1 MAKHILI
8 ILSDLHLSAVQDI
21 KSGHCVAREG
31 FHYDVAFSH
40 FIDHLLARVKSEG
53 AECQI
58 LILGD
63 FLDFLHTKV
72 PLSENDFLTTTEA
85 SSLQKLKAIV
95 RAHSLFF
102 KALKRFAATDF
113 RLDIVPGNHDIDLV
127 RPSVQELLKESIKT
141 ELAANIHFH
150 SWIYHVPGL
159 IYAEHGHQYH
169 DINAYTTLL
178 APSRTGD
185 ENELELPVGAYFD
198 LYLYYL
204 IEHVKP
210 PTENI
215 NTPLR
220 YLFNSY
226 LKHPLKLITTFPDLC
241 KLFYAVFR
249 QFTYRGSRQFRIIR
263 QRYQEKV
270 LSSYAA
276 STGLSYE
283 SCVALD
289 QLAEV
294 NNNKMVKRLLGNALF
309 KNRGDPIK
317 TGYLYPKALTISK
330 VLGSEKKEV
339 PFYLFGHSHQQAKV
353 ALDEQFDTFYLNSG
367 TWSSPSYPG
376 SPGDRSLFPFVEIEW
391 ENDKRPAATLMQWDE
406 TKQKSVQLDEG

>member
-1 MAKHILI
+1 MRTAKNILI

-21 KSGHCVAREG
+21 NSSHCVAREG
-31 FHYDVAFSH
+31 FHYDAAFSH

-72 PLSENDFLTTTEA
+72 PLTESNLLTTTEA
-85 SSLQKLKAIV
+85 SSLQKLKAIIN
-95 RAHSLFF
+95 AHPLVFE
-102 KALKRFAATDF
+102 ALKRFAATGF
-113 RLDIVPGNHDIDLV
+113 RLNVVPGNHDIDLM

-141 ELAANIHFH
+141 ESSTNIHFH
-150 SWIYHVPGL
+150 SWIYHIPRVL
-159 IYAEHGHQYH
+159 YAEHGHQYH
-169 DINAYTTLL
+169 DINAYTTLI
-178 APSRTGD
+178 APSRRGN

-198 LYLYYL
+198 MYLFHL
-204 IEHVKP
+204 IEHIKP

-215 NTPLR
+215 NAPLR

-241 KLFYAVFR
+241 KFFYAVFR
-249 QFTYRGSRQFRIIR
+249 QFAYRGSRPFRIMR
-263 QRYQEKV
+263 QKYQEKV

-276 STGLSYE
+276 STGLSYKT
-283 SCVALD
+283 CVALD

-294 NNNKMVKRLLGNALF
+294 NNNKMVRRLLGNALS
-309 KNRGDPIK
+309 KSDSIK
-317 TGYLYPKALTISK
+317 SGYLYPKALLISRI
-330 VLGSEKKEV
+330 LRSENKEV
-339 PFYLFGHSHQQAKV
+339 PFYLFGHSHQPAKV
-353 ALDEQFDTFYLNSG
+353 ALDDRFDTFYLNSG

-376 SPGDRSLFPFVEIEW
+376 FPGDRSLFPFVEIEW
-391 ENDKRPAATLMQWDE
+391 ENNKRPSATLMQWDE
-406 TKQKSVQLDEG
+406 IKQKPVQFDEG

>member
-1 MAKHILI
+1 MAKNILI

-21 KSGHCVAREG
+21 GSGHCVAREG
-31 FHYDVAFSH
+31 FHYDADFSH
-40 FIDHLLARVKSEG
+40 FIDQLLARVKSEG
-53 AECQI
+53 TECQI

-63 FLDFLHTKV
+63 FLDFLHTRV
-72 PLSENDFLTTTEA
+72 PLSESDFLTTTEA
-85 SSLQKLKAIV
+85 SSLQKLKAII
-95 RAHSLFF
+95 RAHPLFF
-102 KALKRFAATDF
+102 DALKRFTATGF
-113 RLDIVPGNHDIDLV
+113 PLSLVPGNHDIDLI
-127 RPSVQELLKESIKT
+127 RPSVQELLKETIKT
-141 ELAANIHFH
+141 ELGNNIHFH
-150 SWIYHVPGL
+150 SWIYHIPGVL
-159 IYAEHGHQYH
+159 YAEHGHQYH

-178 APSRTGD
+178 VPSHTGN

-198 LYLYYL
+198 MYLFHL
-204 IEHVKP
+204 IERVRP

-215 NTPLR
+215 YAPLR

-226 LKHPLKLITTFPDLC
+226 LKHPFKLITTFPDVC
-241 KLFYAVFR
+241 NFVWAVFR
-249 QFTYRGSRQFRIIR
+249 QFAYRGSRQFRITR
-263 QRYQEKV
+263 QRYQEKI
-270 LSSYAA
+270 LSSDAA

-283 SCVALD
+283 TCVALD

-294 NNNKMVKRLLGNALF
+294 NNNKMVKRLLGNTLF

-317 TGYLYPKALTISK
+317 TGYLYPKALMISK

-339 PFYLFGHSHQQAKV
+339 PFYLFGHSHRPAKV
-353 ALDEQFDTFYLNSG
+353 ALDDQSDTFYLNSG

-391 ENDKRPAATLMQWDE
+391 ENHKRPTATLMQWDE